1 MGNVAPGGGGRGPA
15 HPRGTPG
22 AGAFLA
28 ELAKFVGDP
37 YVYGAAGPTAFDCSG
52 LVQYAAGKVGV
63 SLPRTSE
70 QQWAAVQHIKASDLQ
85 PGDLIFEQWPGDG
98 PAPGHVAVYTGGGKI
113 EEAPQP
119 GEPVHVIP
127 WSPGSVSAEG
137 GRVVGYGR
145 VPGLGGGGATLT
157 SFPGSGLLG
166 IPGEV
171 TGFFST
177 AGQVVDWLVQPSHW
191 VRIISGALGL
201 GSVGGGVFLMSHA
214 GGEVVKG
221 TTMVPRAASLPLGIL
236 LTGTGGVL
244 LFIAFHNLPSNVT
257 DLPTLIAWLAAGV
270 YGKAGG
276 TTTAAASSSADGS
289 SSGGGGPVLA

>member
-1 MGNVAPGGGGRGPA
+1 
-15 HPRGTPG
+15 
-22 AGAFLA
+22 
-28 ELAKFVGDP
+28 
-37 YVYGAAGPTAFDCSG
+37 
-52 LVQYAAGKVGV
+52 
-63 SLPRTSE
+63 
-70 QQWAAVQHIKASDLQ
+70 VQHIKASQLQ

-98 PAPGHVAVYTGGGKI
+98 PAPGHVAVYTGNGKI

-119 GEPVHVIP
+119 GDPVHIIP

-201 GSVGGGVFLMSHA
+201 GAVGGGIFLMSHA

-244 LFIAFHNLPSNVT
+244 LFVAFHNLPSSVK

-270 YGKAGG
+270 YGKSGA
-276 TTTAAASSSADGS
+276 TAAAGSGSADGG
-289 SSGGGGPVLA
+289 SSGGGGGPDIPLPIVIPPL